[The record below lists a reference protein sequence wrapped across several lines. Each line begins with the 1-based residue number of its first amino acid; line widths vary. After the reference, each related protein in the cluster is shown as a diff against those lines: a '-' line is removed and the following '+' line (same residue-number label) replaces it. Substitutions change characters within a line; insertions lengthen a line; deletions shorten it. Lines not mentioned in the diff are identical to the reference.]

1 MGPNG
6 APSPGD
12 ATGPAASTAL
22 TDAPSPEAPGAIASP
37 ASPASSGPTQPD
49 AVSPPPP
56 EVGRRRFL
64 KALLGFSIVS
74 TVAIIVTPIVGFL
87 VPPKTQGAGTGGR
100 QLAGTTDDIPPGQ
113 GKVVAMGAKPVIVV
127 NTSQGVKAFS
137 AICTHLGCI
146 VAYDSTLNQIVC
158 PCHGGQFNP
167 ISGVVVSGPPPA
179 PLPPVNVAVENKQI
193 FLLSS

>member
-1 MGPNG
+1 M
-6 APSPGD
+6 
-12 ATGPAASTAL
+12 
-22 TDAPSPEAPGAIASP
+22 
-37 ASPASSGPTQPD
+37 
-49 AVSPPPP
+49 
-56 EVGRRRFL
+56 GRRRFL
-64 KALLGFSIVS
+64 RVLLGFSLVS
-74 TVAIIVTPIVGFL
+74 TVALIVTPIVGFL

-100 QLAGTTDDIPPGQ
+100 LLAGTTDDIPAGQ
-113 GKVVAMGAKPVIVV
+113 GKVVAMGDKPVIVV

-179 PLPPVNVAVENKQI
+179 PLPPVNVAVEDKSI
-193 FLLSS
+193 YLLSS